1 MTMTFGLNIAL
12 GFVEFTYSALR
23 YIKIFVKISRTSEVY
38 FNKWNVLKQVRRFGL
53 FQRHWSL

>member
-23 YIKIFVKISRTSEVY
+23 YIKIFINISRTSEVY
-38 FNKWNVLKQVRRFGL
+38 FNK
-53 FQRHWSL
+53 